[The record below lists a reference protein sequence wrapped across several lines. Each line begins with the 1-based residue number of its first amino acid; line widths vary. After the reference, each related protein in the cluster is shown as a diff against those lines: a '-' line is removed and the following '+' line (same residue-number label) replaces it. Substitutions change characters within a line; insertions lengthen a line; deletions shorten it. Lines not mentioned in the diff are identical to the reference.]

1 MSALKIPKLKCAQKT
16 RAETSS
22 AEKSP
27 CRNVHIKK
35 FLTWNVLKKPVP
47 KSPVSKNPRAEMS
60 TVPKCPRAETST
72 APKCPHAEM
81 SAVPKCPC
89 AETSKVP
96 KHPCAEMSPVPKCPC
111 AEIALCRNVHV
122 SKCPRCRNVH
132 VPKRPRSRN
141 VCAEMSIAEMLGAEM
156 SPRPWH
162 FNQDCSQISKMFLFP
177 WNHWIKFARGSTTN
191 FCATSAST
199 TFLRA
204 RCCFYLITPVIVH
217 WR

>member
-1 MSALKIPKLKCAQKT
+1 M
-16 RAETSS
+16 
-22 AEKSP
+22 
-27 CRNVHIKK
+27 
-35 FLTWNVLKKPVP
+35 P

-122 SKCPRCRNVH
+122 SKCPQCQNVH

-141 VCAEMSIAEMLGAEM
+141 VCAEMSIAKMLGAEM
-156 SPRPWH
+156 SPRHYLTNVFGIPDFTFFQKETFCFTH
-162 FNQDCSQISKMFLFP
+162 EVLQTKNLCYSPIQCLTLSD
-177 WNHWIKFARGSTTN
+177 IKLCLNDLSLM
-191 FCATSAST
+191 
-199 TFLRA
+199 LRA
-204 RCCFYLITPVIVH
+204 FLLT
-217 WR
+217 

>member
-1 MSALKIPKLKCAQKT
+1 MGFYLTINILDVKMMVKSKCHWFLF
-16 RAETSS
+16 
-22 AEKSP
+22 
-27 CRNVHIKK
+27 RN
-35 FLTWNVLKKPVP
+35 
-47 KSPVSKNPRAEMS
+47 AEMS

-122 SKCPRCRNVH
+122 SKCPRCRKVH

-156 SPRPWH
+156 SPRHP
-162 FNQDCSQISKMFLFP
+162 QQVQADLSY
-177 WNHWIKFARGSTTN
+177 
-191 FCATSAST
+191 ATSCKKLYQLSKANN
-199 TFLRA
+199 
-204 RCCFYLITPVIVH
+204 
-217 WR
+217 